1 MSSPSSS
8 SSNIGVPLPLLGLSP
23 VILWRLLWPLG
34 VEAEVDADGRLIR
47 PDIVV
52 AVYLV
57 ISSSDSG
64 AVFLVIRR
72 KGCGSL

>member
-23 VILWRLLWPLG
+23 VILCRLLWALG

-52 AVYLV
+52 AVYLGN
-57 ISSSDSG
+57 IE
-64 AVFLVIRR
+64 L
-72 KGCGSL
+72 